1 MKEKIDYESIV
12 LSGSFGGLVY
22 AILMSIFYQLTE
34 NTGFNFV
41 KFIIDFTMFGILI
54 AVVIWWS
61 MRKSKKNREK

>member
-1 MKEKIDYESIV
+1 MKEKIDYKSIV